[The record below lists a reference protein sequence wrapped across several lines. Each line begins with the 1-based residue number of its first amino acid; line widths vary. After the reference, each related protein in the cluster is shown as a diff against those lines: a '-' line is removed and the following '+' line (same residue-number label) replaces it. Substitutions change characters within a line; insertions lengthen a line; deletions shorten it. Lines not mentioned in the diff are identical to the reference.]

1 MTLMNRALGPSNGVG
16 AGGASRSAR
25 AESAARSIRILC
37 VDDHAVVAKGLRAAF
52 ETEGD
57 LEIVAW
63 RPSADGLLE
72 AVDEHRPDVVIIDVD
87 MPGPVAF
94 DAIEEL
100 GRLRPA
106 PEGPRCLVL
115 SAFTRDTYIDAAISA
130 GAWGYLS
137 KNDELE
143 AIFEGVRRAHRGE
156 FAFSPAALERCEVV
170 GGRLRLKVK
179 EEAGASRLNALTD
192 QEMQVLRLIARG
204 ASTKEV
210 AGAIYRS
217 EKRVEAVRTSIM
229 KKLGCHDRVE
239 LTRYAIREGIVE
251 P

>member
-1 MTLMNRALGPSNGVG
+1 MVCGRRI
-16 AGGASRSAR
+16 GASLRSRRRRWSGAR
-25 AESAARSIRILC
+25 
-37 VDDHAVVAKGLRAAF
+37 
-52 ETEGD
+52 
-57 LEIVAW
+57 W
-63 RPSADGLLE
+63 
-72 AVDEHRPDVVIIDVD
+72 
-87 MPGPVAF
+87 
-94 DAIEEL
+94 
-100 GRLRPA
+100 
-106 PEGPRCLVL
+106 
-115 SAFTRDTYIDAAISA
+115 
-130 GAWGYLS
+130 W
-137 KNDELE
+137 
-143 AIFEGVRRAHRGE
+143 
-156 FAFSPAALERCEVV
+156 

-217 EKRVEAVRTSIM
+217 EKRVEAIRTSIM

>member
-1 MTLMNRALGPSNGVG
+1 MKMMHAAMGPMNGVG
-16 AGGASRSAR
+16 GAARALRPSPAGGV
-25 AESAARSIRILC
+25 IRILC
-37 VDDHAVVAKGLRAAF
+37 VDDHAVVVKGLRAAF

-57 LEIVAW
+57 LEIVGW
-63 RPSADGLLE
+63 LSSAEGLVE
-72 AVDEHRPDVVIIDVD
+72 AVDAHRPDVVIMDVD

-100 GRLRPA
+100 GRLRPP

-130 GAWGYLS
+130 GAWGYVS
-137 KNDELE
+137 KNDEFE

-156 FAFSPAALERCEVV
+156 FAFSPAALERCEVS
-170 GGRLRLKVK
+170 GGRLRLKAR
-179 EEAGASRLNALTD
+179 EDAGASRLNALTD

-217 EKRVEAVRTSIM
+217 EKRVEAIRTSIM

-251 P
+251 A